1 LAAGVTGA
9 LLTRLMA
16 AMLIEIS
23 PADPVSFAT
32 TIAVLGGT
40 ATGAAWIPARRA
52 MRVNPMIALR
62 AD

>member
-1 LAAGVTGA
+1 
-9 LLTRLMA
+9 
-16 AMLIEIS
+16 MLFEIP